1 MTTATGRATRARARG
16 WRLAV
21 GAIVG
26 VGALGAAGIAVAS
39 IPGQGG
45 VINGCYNTTN
55 GGLRVIDSSAGD
67 ACKTG
72 ETAIQ
77 WNQVGQQGPA
87 GPQGPQGPAGPAG
100 PQGPAGP
107 TGPAGPAGAQGPQGP
122 AGATGPQGPAGVS
135 GVSTHLGNQ
144 VDVPRDYGAHTSIAT
159 CPAGQV
165 ALSGG
170 WYGGRSITIVNSLP
184 DTPHS
189 WLVNA
194 YNNDYNINNGGGTES
209 VQAWVVCANAS

>member
-1 MTTATGRATRARARG
+1 
-16 WRLAV
+16 V

-26 VGALGAAGIAVAS
+26 AGALGAAGIAVAS

-45 VINGCYNTTN
+45 VINGCYNNTN
-55 GGLRVIDSSAGD
+55 GSLRVIDSSAGD
-67 ACKTG
+67 TCKTS

-77 WNQVGQQGPA
+77 WNQVGQQGPV
-87 GPQGPQGPAGPAG
+87 GPQGPQGPAGPTG

-107 TGPAGPAGAQGPQGP
+107 TGATGPAGPAGAQGLPGATGP
-122 AGATGPQGPAGVS
+122 AGPQGPAGVS
-135 GVSTHLGNQ
+135 GVGYFLGNK
-144 VDVPRDYGAHTSIAT
+144 VDVPRDYGAHTSTAT
-159 CPAGQV
+159 CPGGQV
-165 ALSGG
+165 AIAGG

-184 DTPHS
+184 QSSTT

>member
-1 MTTATGRATRARARG
+1 MTTGTEGASRARARG

-21 GAIVG
+21 GALVG
-26 VGALGAAGIAVAS
+26 VAGLGAAGIAMAS
-39 IPGQGG
+39 IPGGGG
-45 VINGCYNTTN
+45 VINGCYNSTN
-55 GGLRVIDSSAGD
+55 GSLRVIDSSAGD

-77 WNQVGQQGPA
+77 WNQVG
-87 GPQGPQGPAGPAG
+87 PQGPAGPAG
-100 PQGPAGP
+100 PQGPTGP
-107 TGPAGPAGAQGPQGP
+107 EGPAGPAGPQGPEGPQGP
-122 AGATGPQGPAGVS
+122 VGATGPQGPAGVS
-135 GVSTHLGNQ
+135 GVSTHLGDK
-144 VDVPRDYGAHTSIAT
+144 VDVPRDFGAHTSIAR

-184 DTPHS
+184 DTSSS

-194 YNNDYNINNGGGTES
+194 YNNDYNIQYGGGTES